1 MAHHNLTSYLISKK
15 FGWLC
20 FLYFPLWFNPKI
32 PFSSQLEEFSLLMA
46 NDPDAKRLLWF
57 VFAASRG
64 GLNRLKIISKLKK
77 NPLNTNQLAK
87 ELGLDYKAIQHHI
100 KVLGK
105 NNMIT
110 KVGEKYGI
118 TFFISTFLEVNM
130 ESFEEIERKLD
141 KSK

>member
-1 MAHHNLTSYLISKK
+1 
-15 FGWLC
+15 
-20 FLYFPLWFNPKI
+20 
-32 PFSSQLEEFSLLMA
+32 MA

-64 GLNRLKIISKLKK
+64 GLNRLRIISQLKE

-87 ELGLDYKAIQHHI
+87 ELGLDYKSIQNHI
-100 KVLGK
+100 KVIEK

-130 ESFEEIERKLD
+130 ESFEEIE
-141 KSK
+141 